1 MIAANDDD
9 EGKVGSEKMSVDSA
23 AHWLEYGLEDC
34 GRESRLES
42 YKSSISRADCSSA
55 VPVHKRIAGR
65 RMEEISTLILEAKG
79 GQSD

>member
-9 EGKVGSEKMSVDSA
+9 EGKVGSEKMSVD
-23 AHWLEYGLEDC
+23 
-34 GRESRLES
+34 
-42 YKSSISRADCSSA
+42 CSSA
-55 VPVHKRIAGR
+55 VPAHKRIAGR